1 MNILVVEDDPFKMA
15 AIAAIIEP
23 LVNGE
28 PIARATSLRSAMA
41 KLEEQSFDF
50 VILDMAIPSHTS
62 EVGAIDTYSQPV
74 GGLDVLLY
82 LTFGAR
88 SERVAILTQYPTVE
102 YDRQHVPLEK
112 FKAVLERDDVSNV
125 VDVIRFD
132 EDMDDWKEKLISALG
147 NLN

>member
-1 MNILVVEDDPFKMA
+1 MKILVVEDDPFKMT
-15 AIAAIIEP
+15 AITTIIEP

-41 KLEEQSFDF
+41 TIEERSFDF

-74 GGLDVLLY
+74 GGLDVLLF
-82 LTFGAR
+82 LALGQRA
-88 SERVAILTQYPTVE
+88 ERVAILTQYPTVE
-102 YDRQHVPLEK
+102 YDRQHVLLKELRT
-112 FKAVLERDDVSNV
+112 VLERDDVTNV

-132 EDMDDWKEKLISALG
+132 EDQEDWKDRLILALG
-147 NLN
+147 EPN